1 MKIRVKTILIL
12 SVMLIALLLV
22 FLIASETIVMGGFH
36 TVEVQSAQKDT
47 NRALSILAADI
58 NQLDAVAEDWSS
70 RSSIEEFIAHT
81 NKSGLLSELSNRTLD
96 NLRFNY
102 ILFYNASGELIAGT
116 GYDIEKRQE
125 TPVPASL
132 TTLPL
137 APAVFSTMQSQGN
150 GLIGII
156 GDPQDPIL
164 LAVQPVFGPDSSTTP
179 IGYILMARY
188 LDAVEIQ
195 RLENLA
201 QLPLEIRHYDDP
213 VLPGDYKTAIAS
225 FQNGTEPFVQLQEN
239 DAIAVN
245 APVYVAVLDNENIG
259 TYALIRDINGSPLLI
274 LRLTI
279 PRDIYAEGKSTTIY
293 FFAFLVILGISLG
306 VIILMLLD
314 ETVISRLLYV
324 SNRVNSIGA
333 ARDFSARVSVT
344 GTDEVAQLATD
355 VNSMLGE
362 LEVSQQ
368 HLKSRLDQREKS
380 YHLFFNSIADPV
392 LVWRFSNQE
401 GFGELIEANN
411 AAIEILGYSRPEL
424 AEMRLIDFLAV
435 EDEMDPDSVIQQLI
449 SNGKV
454 QFEGS
459 YRTNQGT
466 LIPVEVI
473 AHTFD
478 EFGEKAVL
486 IITRDITERK
496 DVERLKREAFQQIE
510 KNMQQFAIL
519 NDQLR
524 NPIQGIIGTADLM
537 EDVHKEKLIR
547 LATMIDEIV
556 RKLDQG
562 YIESEKIRE
571 FLRKYYGLG
580 KK

>member
-1 MKIRVKTILIL
+1 VKIRVKTILIL

>member
-1 MKIRVKTILIL
+1 
-12 SVMLIALLLV
+12 MLIALLLV

>member
-1 MKIRVKTILIL
+1 VKIRVKTILIL
-12 SVMLIALLLV
+12 SAMLIALLLV
-22 FLIASETIVMGGFH
+22 FLIASETIVMDAFH

-58 NQLDAVAEDWSS
+58 NQLDAVAGDWSS
-70 RSSIEEFIAHT
+70 RGSVEDFIAHAD
-81 NKSGLLSELSNRTLD
+81 KPGFLSELDNRTLD
-96 NLRFNY
+96 HLRFSY

-116 GYDIEKRQE
+116 GYDIEKQQE

-137 APAVFSTMQSQGN
+137 APAVISTMQSQEN
-150 GLIGII
+150 GFIGIM
-156 GDPQDPIL
+156 GDPQDPLL
-164 LAVQPVFGPDSSTTP
+164 LAVQPVYGPGTSATP

-188 LDAVEIQ
+188 LDATEIQ
-195 RLENLA
+195 RLGNLV
-201 QLPLEIRHYDDP
+201 QLPLEIRRYDDP
-213 VLPGDYKTAIAS
+213 ALPGDYKTAMAS
-225 FQNGTEPFVQLQEN
+225 FQNGTEPFVQLQDN
-239 DAIAVN
+239 DAITVN
-245 APVYVAVLDNENIG
+245 APLYVAVLGNENIG

-306 VIILMLLD
+306 VIILLLLD

-324 SNRVNSIGA
+324 SKRVNSIGA
-333 ARDFSARVSVT
+333 ARDFSARVSVS

-355 VNSMLGE
+355 VNTMLGE

-392 LVWRFSNQE
+392 LVWRFSNQK

-411 AAIEILGYSRPEL
+411 AAVEILGYSRPEL
-424 AEMRLIDFLAV
+424 AAMKLVDLLAA
-435 EDEMDPDSVIQQLI
+435 EDEKDQGSVTGQLI

-459 YRTNQGT
+459 YRTKQGT

-473 AHTFD
+473 AQTFD

-524 NPIQGIIGTADLM
+524 NPLQGIIGTADLM
-537 EDVHKEKLIR
+537 EDVHKEKFIR
-547 LATMIDEIV
+547 LATMINEIV

>member
-12 SVMLIALLLV
+12 SAMLIALLLV
-22 FLIASETIVMGGFH
+22 FLIASETIVMDAFH

-47 NRALSILAADI
+47 NRALSILASDI
-58 NQLDAVAEDWSS
+58 NQLDAVAGDWSS
-70 RSSIEEFIAHT
+70 RGSVEESIAHAD
-81 NKSGLLSELSNRTLD
+81 KPGLLSELDNRTLD
-96 NLRFNY
+96 HLRFNY

-116 GYDIEKRQE
+116 GYDIEKQQE

-137 APAVFSTMQSQGN
+137 APAVISTMQSQGN
-150 GLIGII
+150 GFIGIM
-156 GDPQDPIL
+156 GDPQDPLL
-164 LAVQPVFGPDSSTTP
+164 LAVQPVYGPGTSTTP

-188 LDAVEIQ
+188 LDATEIQ
-195 RLENLA
+195 RLGNLV
-201 QLPLEIRHYDDP
+201 QLPLEIRRYDDP
-213 VLPGDYKTAIAS
+213 ALPGDYKTAMTS

-239 DAIAVN
+239 DAITVN
-245 APVYVAVLDNENIG
+245 APVYVAVLDSENIG

-306 VIILMLLD
+306 VIILLLLD

-368 HLKSRLDQREKS
+368 LLKSRLDQREKS

-392 LVWRFSNQE
+392 LVWRFSNQD
-401 GFGELIEANN
+401 GFGGLIEANN
-411 AAIEILGYSRPEL
+411 AAVEILGYSRPEL
-424 AEMRLIDFLAV
+424 AAMKLVDLLAA
-435 EDEMDPDSVIQQLI
+435 EDETDQDSVTGQLI

-459 YRTNQGT
+459 YRTKQGT

-496 DVERLKREAFQQIE
+496 DVERLKMEAFQQIE

-524 NPIQGIIGTADLM
+524 NPLQGIIGTADLM
-537 EDVHKEKLIR
+537 EDVHKEKFIR
-547 LATMIDEIV
+547 LATMINEIV

>member
-1 MKIRVKTILIL
+1 MKIRTKTILIFSATL
-12 SVMLIALLLV
+12 VAILLV
-22 FLIASETIVMGGFH
+22 FLIASETIVMDAFH

-47 NRALSILAADI
+47 NRALSILAADT
-58 NQLDAVAEDWSS
+58 NQLDAVAQDWSS
-70 RSSIEEFIAHT
+70 RNSIEDSIVQA
-81 NKSGLLSELSNRTLD
+81 NKPGLLLELDNRTLD
-96 NLRFNY
+96 HLRFNY
-102 ILFYNASGELIAGT
+102 ILFYNASGGLIAGT
-116 GYDIEKRQE
+116 GYDIEKQQE
-125 TPVPASL
+125 TPVPLSL
-132 TTLPL
+132 VTIPL
-137 APAVFSTMQSQGN
+137 SPAVISTMQSQGT
-150 GLIGII
+150 GFIGIMS
-156 GDPQDPIL
+156 DPKDPLL
-164 LAVQPVFGPDSSTTP
+164 LAVQPVYGPDSSATP
-179 IGYILMARY
+179 VGYILMARY
-188 LDAVEIQ
+188 LDAAEVQ
-195 RLENLA
+195 RLGNLV
-201 QLPLEIRHYDDP
+201 QLPLEIRRYDDP
-213 VLPGDYKTAIAS
+213 APPGDYEAAMAS
-225 FQNGTEPFVQLQEN
+225 FENGTEPFVQIQGN
-239 DAIAVN
+239 DAITVN
-245 APVYVAVLDNENIG
+245 APVYIAVLDSNNIG

-279 PRDIYAEGKSTTIY
+279 PRLIYAEGNSTIIY
-293 FFAFLVILGISLG
+293 FFACLVILGISLG
-306 VIILMLLD
+306 VIMLMLLD

-344 GTDEVAQLATD
+344 GTDEVAQLATG

-368 HLKSRLDQREKS
+368 YLKSRLDQREKS
-380 YHLFFNSIADPV
+380 YQLFFNSIVDPV
-392 LVWRFSNQE
+392 LVWRFSNEQ

-411 AAIEILGYSRPEL
+411 AAVEILGYSRPEL
-424 AEMRLIDFLAV
+424 ASMKLVDFLAT
-435 EDEMDPDSVIQQLI
+435 ENSTDHDSLIQQLI

-454 QFEGS
+454 HFEGS
-459 YRTNQGT
+459 YRTKQGT
-466 LIPVEVI
+466 LIPIEVI

-547 LATMIDEIV
+547 LAKMINEIV
-556 RKLDQG
+556 CKLDQG